1 MDLGLTYPAPGF
13 HFLVAFELFPQRDI
27 DVRFQEVSGLTVN
40 VQTEE
45 IREGGENRF
54 THKLPIRT
62 NYSDIVLKRGLF
74 TFSGVIEWCRDA
86 VENFN
91 FKPTNVLISL
101 MNDSHVPLNSWYV
114 VNAIPIKWEVSSF
127 NAEQSSAVI
136 ETLTL
141 SYRYYKVINP
151 ASLISDLSG
160 AVGGALGI

>member
-1 MDLGLTYPAPGF
+1 MDPGLTYPAAGF

-27 DVRFQEVSGLTVN
+27 DVRFQEVSGLTVS

-54 THKLPIRT
+54 THKLPVRT
-62 NYSDIVLKRGLF
+62 NYNDIVLKRGLF

-86 VENFN
+86 IENFN

-114 VNAIPIKWEVSSF
+114 VNAIPTRWEVSSF
-127 NAEQSSAVI
+127 NAEQSQAVI

-151 ASLISDLSG
+151 ASLISELAG
-160 AVGGALGI
+160 APGGAATL

>member
-45 IREGGENRF
+45 IKEGGENRF
-54 THKLPIRT
+54 THKLPVRT
-62 NYSDIVLKRGLF
+62 NYNDLVLKRGLF

-114 VNAIPIKWEVSSF
+114 ENAIPIRWEV
-127 NAEQSSAVI
+127 
-136 ETLTL
+136 
-141 SYRYYKVINP
+141 
-151 ASLISDLSG
+151 
-160 AVGGALGI
+160 

>member
-1 MDLGLTYPAPGF
+1 M
-13 HFLVAFELFPQRDI
+13 
-27 DVRFQEVSGLTVN
+27 
-40 VQTEE
+40 
-45 IREGGENRF
+45 
-54 THKLPIRT
+54 
-62 NYSDIVLKRGLF
+62 LKRGLF